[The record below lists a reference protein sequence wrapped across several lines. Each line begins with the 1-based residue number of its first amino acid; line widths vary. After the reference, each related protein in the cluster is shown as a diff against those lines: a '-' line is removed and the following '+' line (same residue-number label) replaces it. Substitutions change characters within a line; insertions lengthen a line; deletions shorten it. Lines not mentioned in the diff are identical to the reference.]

1 MSASATLLVD
11 FVRDMDR
18 LGVPPFRHDND
29 SRIWPLACDM
39 RQAALADDA
48 RSVAD
53 HIRTTRLNRLWRIED
68 WLMLHKRQHP
78 RIAAWL
84 HAQLVEIGWRR
95 AKA

>member
-1 MSASATLLVD
+1 MTAFSTPLLD
-11 FVRDMDR
+11 FVRDMER
-18 LGVPPFRHDND
+18 QGVPPFRHD
-29 SRIWPLACDM
+29 SHLADDM
-39 RQAALADDA
+39 RQSALADDA

-68 WLMLHKRQHP
+68 WLMFRKRQHP

-84 HAQLVEIGWRR
+84 HQQLVAIGWRR

>member
-1 MSASATLLVD
+1 MSAAATPLLD

-18 LGVPPFRHDND
+18 LGVPPFRHDDD

-39 RQAALADDA
+39 RQAALADDV
-48 RSVAD
+48 RSVAN
-53 HIRTTRLNRLWRIED
+53 HIRTVRLERLWRIED
-68 WLMLHKRQHP
+68 WLMFRREQHP

-84 HAQLVEIGWRR
+84 RKELVAIGWR